1 MSVSRSLHPKFW
13 GGATWRALTG
23 IAYGLAEHNGEE
35 ALSEQTVLVLSA
47 LGGVLPCTACRGSYY
62 RMVVEVLEAPGE
74 EEDRAGGAAPAVKG
88 RAGGEREKAEA
99 LLSKLCRADL
109 PRFVHALHDRV
120 DDKLD
125 NAHFSPLV
133 DELAVRLG
141 MPGGK
146 LAGALR
152 SARFCRGRRPR
163 VEDMDAVHQLHTFKC
178 TPEDVMS
185 MLFMFAYAFPTGA
198 THSQRYEDEV
208 RLGAALTSH
217 AAAAAAAAEEA
228 TRAQDARGHDAQR
241 RLDFYT
247 FMGNVADVM
256 IDAGCDSAFQETLWM
271 TWGAFEEGGWRES
284 DTLYRDAHID
294 RVMQNVL
301 KAKRERALTRED
313 VFMLAWVVRARI
325 SKGFKSGRLEDALRD
340 AKALYARIH
349 AAATTTTV

>member
-1 MSVSRSLHPKFW
+1 MSVSRSLHPKLW

-23 IAYGLAEHNGEE
+23 IAYGLAENNGEE
-35 ALSEQTVLVLSA
+35 PLSEQTVLVLSA

-62 RMVVEVLEAPGE
+62 RMVVEVLEAPGG
-74 EEDRAGGAAPAVKG
+74 EDRAGDAVTGVVPGAVKG
-88 RAGGEREKAEA
+88 NGSSEREKAEA
-99 LLSKLCRADL
+99 LLSKLCRADM

-141 MPGGK
+141 MPGSQ
-146 LAGALR
+146 LAGVLR

-198 THSQRYEDEV
+198 THTRLYEDEA
-208 RLGAALTSH
+208 RLGAA
-217 AAAAAAAAEEA
+217 APRAAAEEVA
-228 TRAQDARGHDAQR
+228 PGGHDAQR

-349 AAATTTTV
+349 ASATTAV